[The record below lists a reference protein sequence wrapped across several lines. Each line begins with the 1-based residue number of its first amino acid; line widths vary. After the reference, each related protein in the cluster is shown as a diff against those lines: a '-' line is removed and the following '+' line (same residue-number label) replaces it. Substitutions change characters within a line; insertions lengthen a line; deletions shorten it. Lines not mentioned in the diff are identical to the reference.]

1 MPIHERLVSVPV
13 AQRRISS
20 RTVRRMIAAAT
31 LLMGVS
37 LCTGQQPS
45 PAQAAQSAA
54 PRAQAAGPLLIV
66 PSGTQIQMT
75 LLRPLSTRDTK
86 PGDTIYLQTTFP
98 VTAADQLLIPAGT
111 FLQGTLAGFAKQ
123 KHKLELR
130 MQSAT
135 LIFSNGYSV
144 NLPVASDLA
153 PGPDA
158 DIQKQPGHPK
168 AAVASDAAVST
179 GGLAVGGAAAGVR
192 GAVMGGAIAGP
203 AGFIIAEI
211 LLHHGSSMQ
220 LGAGSP
226 VAITLQHP
234 LQLEKER
241 VADAARRPNPII
253 AAGTAPRA
261 ANPSGV
267 ATATGTCHTPGT
279 PGTPDTV
286 IPGTPGVPGTA
297 NSPGIPGTPPTVIPG
312 TPAIPGT
319 PYPCPL

>member
-13 AQRRISS
+13 TQRTLTS
-20 RTVRRMIAAAT
+20 RMIAAAA

-37 LCTGQQPS
+37 LCMGQQPS
-45 PAQAAQSAA
+45 QIQPAQSAA
-54 PRAQAAGPLLIV
+54 PKTQAAGPLLTV
-66 PSGTQIQMT
+66 PSGTRIVLT

-86 PGDTIYLQTTFP
+86 PGDTVYLQTTFP
-98 VTAADQLLIPAGT
+98 VMAADQLLIPAGT

-123 KHKLELR
+123 KHQLEVR

-144 NLPVASDLA
+144 NLALASDLT

-179 GGLAVGGAAAGVR
+179 GGLAIGGAAAGVK
-192 GAVMGGAIAGP
+192 GAVVGGAIAGP
-203 AGFIIAEI
+203 AGFVIAEI
-211 LLHHGSSMQ
+211 LLHHGSSTQ
-220 LGAGSP
+220 IGAGSP
-226 VAITLQHP
+226 VEVTLQHP

-241 VADAARRPNPII
+241 VADAARRPNRIMV
-253 AAGTAPRA
+253 AGTTPKA
-261 ANPSGV
+261 ASPSGMV
-267 ATATGTCHTPGT
+267 SRTGTCFTPGT
-279 PGTPDTV
+279 PGTPDTI
-286 IPGTPGVPGTA
+286 IPGTPGVPGTS

-312 TPAIPGT
+312 RPAIPGT
-319 PYPCPL
+319 PYPCPQ

>member
-1 MPIHERLVSVPV
+1 MPMHERLVSVPDV
-13 AQRRISS
+13 QRRVKSH
-20 RTVRRMIAAAT
+20 MIAAAA

-37 LCTGQQPS
+37 LYMGQQPS
-45 PAQAAQSAA
+45 PVQAAQSAA
-54 PRAQAAGPLLIV
+54 PKTQEAGALLTV
-66 PSGTQIQMT
+66 PAGTQIQMT

-86 PGDTIYLQTTFP
+86 PGDTVYLQTTFP

-111 FLQGTLAGFAKQ
+111 FLQGTLAGFAKHSHQ
-123 KHKLELR
+123 LDVR

-144 NLPVASDLA
+144 NMPVASDLT

-179 GGLAVGGAAAGVR
+179 GGLAIGGAVAGVK
-192 GAVMGGAIAGP
+192 GAVVGGAIAGP
-203 AGFIIAEI
+203 AGFVIAEI
-211 LLHHGSSMQ
+211 LLHHGSSTQ
-220 LGAGSP
+220 IGAGSP
-226 VAITLQHP
+226 VEITLQHP

-241 VADAARRPNPII
+241 VADAARRPNRIMV
-253 AAGTAPRA
+253 AGPAPRA

-267 ATATGTCHTPGT
+267 ASATGTCYTPGT
-279 PGTPDTV
+279 SGTPDTV

-312 TPAIPGT
+312 TPAIPST
-319 PYPCPL
+319 PYPCSQ